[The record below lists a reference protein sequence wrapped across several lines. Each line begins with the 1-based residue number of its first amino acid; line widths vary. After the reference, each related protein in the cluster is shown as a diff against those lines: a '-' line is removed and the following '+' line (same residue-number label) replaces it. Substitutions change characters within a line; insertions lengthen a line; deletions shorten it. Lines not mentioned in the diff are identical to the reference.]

1 MKFKLGIVRDVLNA
15 AGEPSF
21 GTVALEVLKGNPEL
35 EWEYTA
41 ESLKEITPEVAAR
54 YDGLYVN
61 SSRVSAA
68 TVSRGDCSLRIV
80 ARHGVGYDSVD
91 VAALSAK
98 GVVLT
103 NTPLAIRRPVAVA
116 TLTLL
121 FALAGRLFAK
131 DRITRAGR
139 WQERNDLMGTGLV
152 GRTFGIVGGGG
163 IGQELLKMSAPFG
176 MRRLV
181 ADPYAN
187 AEALRA
193 LDATVVPLEQLM
205 RESDFVVVACLL
217 TEETRHLIG
226 AAQFALMKRG
236 AYFMNV
242 ARGPIVD
249 EPALI
254 EALRAG
260 RIAGAGLDVFEQEP
274 VDPANPLLRMDNVI
288 VTPHAL
294 CWTDECFHAIASSG
308 LQGVVDFS
316 LGRRPAHIVNPEAWP
331 RALGA
336 GG

>member
-15 AGEPSF
+15 AGKPSF
-21 GTVALEVLKGNPEL
+21 GSAALEVLKGNPEL
-35 EWEYTA
+35 DWEYTA
-41 ESLKEITPEVAAR
+41 ESMKEITPELAAR

-68 TVSRGDCSLRIV
+68 SVARADCRTRIV
-80 ARHGVGYDSVD
+80 ARHGIGYDSVD

-98 GVVLT
+98 GIVLT

-131 DRITRAGR
+131 DRITRAGK
-139 WQERNDLMGTGLV
+139 WTQRNDLMGTGLV
-152 GRTFGIVGGGG
+152 GRKLGIVGGGG
-163 IGQELLKMSAPFG
+163 IGQELLRVSAPFG
-176 MRRLV
+176 MRRIV
-181 ADPYAN
+181 ADPYASD
-187 AEALRA
+187 ATLRA
-193 LDATVVPLEQLM
+193 LDATLVPLEQLL
-205 RESDFVVVACLL
+205 RESDFIVVACLL
-217 TEETRHLIG
+217 NEETRHLIG
-226 AAQFALMKRG
+226 APQFALMKPG
-236 AYFMNV
+236 AYFINV

-274 VDPANPLLRMDNVI
+274 VDPANPLLKMDNVI

-308 LQGVVDFS
+308 LQSVVDFS
-316 LGRRPAHIVNPEAWP
+316 LGRRPAHIVNPEAWG
-331 RALGA
+331 RA
-336 GG
+336 